1 LQRRAARTTLF
12 DAGMKAHP
20 RPDGNRAMQASR
32 LAPGFKTSPWWW
44 EAAEPPQRDNTLPD
58 RAAVVVVGGGYAG
71 LSAALTLR
79 RLGQE
84 VVVLD
89 AERIGWGAS
98 SRNGGMVSGG
108 LKVAASGLDKV
119 YGAEKARA
127 IVDTAAA
134 SFPFIE
140 ETITREAIDCDYVR
154 CGRYAA
160 AWSKSHYDTLAR
172 RCETIADITG
182 LPARMLPR
190 ARQREALGSDHY
202 FGGMLADA
210 TGSLHPGKYARGL
223 AAAAER
229 AGAVLVDGVRVQKIR
244 EEAGGYRIATDKG
257 EITADA
263 VLVTTN
269 GYSLNPK
276 GTALPW
282 LARRLVP
289 LNSYIIATEE
299 LGEEKI
305 EQLFPGRRMISDSKR
320 VLNYFRPSPDGKR
333 ILWGG
338 RASFRAATAEDTAP
352 ALHGYMT
359 ECFPELRDVK
369 ITHAWTGFVAFTF
382 DHLPHI
388 GVQDGIHYAAGCQGS
403 GVAMATWLGHNA
415 ALKLSGHANDRF
427 ALDGLPFPTRPFYSG
442 DPGWF
447 LPIIGGWYRLR
458 DRLDRMAA

>member
-1 LQRRAARTTLF
+1 MSHPLF
-12 DAGMKAHP
+12 A
-20 RPDGNRAMQASR
+20 PD
-32 LAPGFKTSPWWW
+32 FKESPYWWD
-44 EAAEPPQRDNTLPD
+44 AAEPPRRAHDLPGE
-58 RAAVVVVGGGYAG
+58 APVLVVGGGYAG

-79 RLGQE
+79 RLGQP
-84 VVVLD
+84 VVVVD

-108 LKVAASGLDKV
+108 LKVAGQGLEQAFGKDR
-119 YGAEKARA
+119 ARA
-127 IVDTAAA
+127 IAQAAAA
-134 SFPFIE
+134 SFPFLE
-140 ETITREAIDCDYVR
+140 ETLTREGIACDYTR
-154 CGRYAA
+154 CGRFAA
-160 AWSKSHYDTLAR
+160 AWSRGHYEAMAR
-172 RCETIADITG
+172 KVGFLQEVTG
-182 LPARMLPR
+182 LPASMLPK

-202 FGGMLADA
+202 HGGMLAAA

-229 AGAVLVDGVRVQKIR
+229 AGALLVDGVRVQGIR
-244 EEAGGYRIATDKG
+244 EAGSGFRVATDRG
-257 EITADA
+257 EVRAAA

-269 GYSLNPK
+269 GYSLHPR

-299 LGEEKI
+299 LGEAVI
-305 EQLFPGRRMISDSKR
+305 DRLFPGRRMVSDSKR

-333 ILWGG
+333 VLWGG
-338 RASFRAATAEDTAP
+338 RASFRAATAAATAP

-359 ECFPELRDVK
+359 ACFPELAKVR
-369 ITHAWTGFVAFTF
+369 ITHAWTGHVAFTL

-388 GVQDGIHYAAGCQGS
+388 GVERGIHYAAGCQGS
-403 GVAMATWLGHNA
+403 GVAMASWLGHNA
-415 ALKLSGHANDRF
+415 ALKLAGAANQRF

-447 LPIIGGWYRLR
+447 LPAIGGWYRLR